1 MRVMVIVKAS
11 KESEAGEMP
20 SQELLAQMGKYNE
33 QLVKAGFF
41 RVWINGEVR
50 DLNDLDTKTFT
61 SFELVITRLRID
73 AERRTQITEAIE
85 QAFELSKGNVN
96 VLEENEGVWLSH
108 RFTSHFACNKCGTE
122 FVEPTRA
129 AVRFSELLDR

>member
-1 MRVMVIVKAS
+1 MVI
-11 KESEAGEMP
+11 
-20 SQELLAQMGKYNE
+20 E

-50 DLNDLDTKTFT
+50 DLNELDTKTFT

-96 VLEENEGVWLSH
+96 VLEESAKATQAGSATAS
-108 RFTSHFACNKCGTE
+108 RRTSPATSAGPSSSSRRRTCS
-122 FVEPTRA
+122 PSTRRSA
-129 AVRFSELLDR
+129 RARTARATAGSSASTWRR